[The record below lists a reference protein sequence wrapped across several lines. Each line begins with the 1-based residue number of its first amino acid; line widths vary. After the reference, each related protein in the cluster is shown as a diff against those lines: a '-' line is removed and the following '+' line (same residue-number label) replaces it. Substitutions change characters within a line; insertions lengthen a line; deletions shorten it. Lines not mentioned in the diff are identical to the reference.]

1 MDNAP
6 EPDPLGFVQDRITI
20 LRAAHTLM
28 KEWGMTFDVADLLDV
43 AGWLAG
49 DTLPIV
55 IDRPGED
62 GPDDDENDDE
72 SESESED
79 GTGA

>member
-20 LRAAHTLM
+20 LRAAHSLV

-55 IDRPGED
+55 SESRFTL
-62 GPDDDENDDE
+62 DDDDDDDDNE
-72 SESESED
+72 SETESED

>member
-1 MDNAP
+1 MDSSNEEP
-6 EPDPLGFVQDRITI
+6 EPLTFVADRMVI
-20 LRAAHTLM
+20 LRSAHKLI
-28 KEWGMTFDVADLLDV
+28 KEFGMDCDVADLLDV

-55 IDRPGED
+55 SEATPFTL
-62 GPDDDENDDE
+62 DDDENE
-72 SESESED
+72 TESED